1 MKRWPVML
9 WLAVLAG
16 CLWWVTA
23 HTRFNTDM
31 AAFLPDSA
39 APAQQLMVDQLKD
52 GVASRLVL
60 LAVENGSTGQLAE
73 SSKKLSRALE
83 ASGHFS
89 YVRNGEHGLT
99 PAEREHLMQYRYL
112 LSPTTDTSR
121 FSAAGLEQG
130 LQE

>member
-60 LAVENGSTGQLAE
+60 LAVENGSTGQLAAQRPP
-73 SSKKLSRALE
+73 SGSRGRQLRLIAW
-83 ASGHFS
+83 HFTK
-89 YVRNGEHGLT
+89 RA
-99 PAEREHLMQYRYL
+99 AEQ
-112 LSPTTDTSR
+112 
-121 FSAAGLEQG
+121 SAALFLWRGGLG
-130 LQE
+130 VISTDAAGCAILRPFK